1 MLSAP
6 GAQHVCHAQHFAK
19 CNAEGVSSPS
29 HIRAPKTLRGS
40 MLSLGAEYYAS
51 PSPPTAH
58 THLVVLRVVDFHYL
72 AAYGRFKFSVVVG
85 EVGQHRG
92 RPPCSGRRGEHS
104 THRRGPARGVACDSA
119 HQKNATGRARKAVE
133 EGWGRG
139 AGIGRAS
146 CCCLFLRSL
155 QFSPA
160 PTLAE
165 SRGLSARIAATLTW
179 RTCWLFS
186 LGDLDGAFINRGPAN
201 GYMVYPC
208 LYYNQRASFVRI
220 TQRQTNPDNR
230 ACREVKAT
238 GGNHVCC

>member
-1 MLSAP
+1 MFRAGSA
-6 GAQHVCHAQHFAK
+6 QQSSCTREHFAK
-19 CNAEGVSSPS
+19 YVAESVSPPS
-29 HIRAPKTLRGS
+29 HKRAQQTYVKH
-40 MLSLGAEYYAS
+40 Y
-51 PSPPTAH
+51 PPWRRLLCVTINLY
-58 THLVVLRVVDFHYL
+58 TNLVVLRVVDFHYL
-72 AAYGRFKFSVVVG
+72 AAYGRFKFSVVVS

-92 RPPCSGRRGEHS
+92 RPPRSGRRGEH
-104 THRRGPARGVACDSA
+104 TTRRRGAARGVACDSA

-201 GYMVYPC
+201 GYTVYPC
-208 LYYNQRASFVRI
+208 LYCNQRASFVRI
-220 TQRQTNPDNR
+220 TSRQTNPDNR
-230 ACREVKAT
+230 ACREVEAT